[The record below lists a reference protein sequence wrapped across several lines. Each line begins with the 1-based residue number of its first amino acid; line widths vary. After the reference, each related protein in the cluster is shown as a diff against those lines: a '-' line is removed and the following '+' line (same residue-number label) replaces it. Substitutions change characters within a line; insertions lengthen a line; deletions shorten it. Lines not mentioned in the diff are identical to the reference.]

1 MASYAYV
8 ECLINVWG
16 ANRNM
21 SHENLEKYLDI
32 RVRENFGDFTV
43 DGLKPKHVVESDT
56 DPVEFGIESGVVGT
70 LAKVARRMKDETQR
84 EAKNVINTTDAEH
97 ERTKAQEL
105 LAGNPVIM
113 GDSPEYM
120 LILDTRGISLWPD
133 EHQMES
139 IQESPENWAR
149 AWVYFE

>member
-56 DPVEFGIESGVVGT
+56 DPVEFGI
-70 LAKVARRMKDETQR
+70 
-84 EAKNVINTTDAEH
+84 
-97 ERTKAQEL
+97 
-105 LAGNPVIM
+105 
-113 GDSPEYM
+113 
-120 LILDTRGISLWPD
+120 
-133 EHQMES
+133 
-139 IQESPENWAR
+139 
-149 AWVYFE
+149 

>member
-21 SHENLEKYLDI
+21 SHESLEKYLDI

-43 DGLKPKHVVESDT
+43 DGLKPKRVVEDDT

-70 LAKVARRMKDETQR
+70 LANVARQMKAWTKQK
-84 EAKNVINTTDAEH
+84 AKTIINTTDAEH
-97 ERTKAQEL
+97 ERVKAQEL
-105 LAGNPVIM
+105 LSGKPVIM
-113 GDSPEYM
+113 GDFPEYM

-139 IQESPENWAR
+139 IQKSPENWAR

>member
-21 SHENLEKYLDI
+21 SRENLEKYLDI
-32 RVRENFGDFTV
+32 RVRETFGDFSV
-43 DGLKPKHVVESDT
+43 DGLKPKRVVEDVT
-56 DPVEFGIESGVVGT
+56 DPAEFGIESGVVGT
-70 LAKVARRMKDETQR
+70 LANVARQMKAWTKQ
-84 EAKNVINTTDAEH
+84 EAKTIINTTDAEH
-97 ERTKAQEL
+97 ERAKAQEL
-105 LAGNPVIM
+105 LSGKPVIM
-113 GDSPEYM
+113 SDFPEYM
-120 LILDTRGISLWPD
+120 LILDIRGISLWPD

>member
-16 ANRNM
+16 AYRNM
-21 SHENLEKYLDI
+21 SHESLEKYLDI

-43 DGLKPKHVVESDT
+43 DGLKPKRVVEDDT

-70 LAKVARRMKDETQR
+70 LANVARQMKAWTKQK
-84 EAKNVINTTDAEH
+84 AKTIINTTNAEH
-97 ERTKAQEL
+97 ERVKAQEL
-105 LAGNPVIM
+105 LSGKPVIM
-113 GDSPEYM
+113 GDFPEYM
-120 LILDTRGISLWPD
+120 LILDIRGISLWPD

-149 AWVYFE
+149 GWVYFE

>member
-70 LAKVARRMKDETQR
+70 LANVARQMKAWTKQK
-84 EAKNVINTTDAEH
+84 AKTIINTTDAEH
-97 ERTKAQEL
+97 ERAKAQEL

>member
-1 MASYAYV
+1 METYAYV

-21 SHENLEKYLDI
+21 SRENLEKYLDI
-32 RVRENFGDFTV
+32 RVRETFGDFSV
-43 DGLKPKHVVESDT
+43 DGLKPKRVVEDVT
-56 DPVEFGIESGVVGT
+56 DPAEFGIESGVVGT
-70 LAKVARRMKDETQR
+70 LANVARQMKAWTKQK
-84 EAKNVINTTDAEH
+84 AKTIINTTDAEH
-97 ERTKAQEL
+97 ERVKAQEL
-105 LAGNPVIM
+105 LSGKPVIM
-113 GDSPEYM
+113 GDFPEYM
-120 LILDTRGISLWPD
+120 LILDIRGISLWPD

>member
-1 MASYAYV
+1 MANYAYV

-21 SHENLEKYLDI
+21 SHESLEKYLDI

-43 DGLKPKHVVESDT
+43 DGLKPKRVVEDVT
-56 DPVEFGIESGVVGT
+56 DPAEFGIESGVVGT
-70 LAKVARRMKDETQR
+70 LANVARQMKAWTKQK
-84 EAKNVINTTDAEH
+84 AKTIINTTDAEH
-97 ERTKAQEL
+97 ERVKAQEL
-105 LAGNPVIM
+105 LSGKPVIM
-113 GDSPEYM
+113 GDFPEYM
-120 LILDTRGISLWPD
+120 LILDIRGISLWPD

-139 IQESPENWAR
+139 IQKSPENWAR

>member
-21 SHENLEKYLDI
+21 SRENLEKYLDI
-32 RVRENFGDFTV
+32 RVRETFGDFSV
-43 DGLKPKHVVESDT
+43 DGLKPKRVVEDVT
-56 DPVEFGIESGVVGT
+56 DPAEFGIESGVVGT
-70 LAKVARRMKDETQR
+70 LANVARQMKAWTKQ
-84 EAKNVINTTDAEH
+84 EAKTIINTTDAEH
-97 ERTKAQEL
+97 ERAKAQEL
-105 LAGNPVIM
+105 LSGKPVIM
-113 GDSPEYM
+113 GDFPEYM
-120 LILDTRGISLWPD
+120 LILDIRGISLWPD

>member
-1 MASYAYV
+1 MPHQ
-8 ECLINVWG
+8 CLG
-16 ANRNM
+16 RKPKNM
-21 SHENLEKYLDI
+21 SHESLEKYLDI

-43 DGLKPKHVVESDT
+43 DGLKPKRVVEDDT

-70 LAKVARRMKDETQR
+70 LANVARQMKAWTKQK
-84 EAKNVINTTDAEH
+84 AKTIINTTNAEH
-97 ERTKAQEL
+97 ERVKAQEL
-105 LAGNPVIM
+105 LSGKPVIM
-113 GDSPEYM
+113 GDFPEYM
-120 LILDTRGISLWPD
+120 LILDIRGISLWPD

>member
-21 SHENLEKYLDI
+21 SRENLEKYLDI
-32 RVRENFGDFTV
+32 RVRETFGDFSV
-43 DGLKPKHVVESDT
+43 DGLKPKRVVEDVT
-56 DPVEFGIESGVVGT
+56 DPAEFGIESGVVGT
-70 LAKVARRMKDETQR
+70 LANVARQMKAWTKQ
-84 EAKNVINTTDAEH
+84 EAKTIINTTDAEH
-97 ERTKAQEL
+97 ERVKAQEL
-105 LAGNPVIM
+105 LSGKPVIM
-113 GDSPEYM
+113 GDFPEYM
-120 LILDTRGISLWPD
+120 LILDIRGISLWPD